1 MKKLMMS
8 AAVLAVALGMS
19 AASAQAQEKLKACWV
34 YVGAIGDFGWTYQ
47 HNQGRLAVEKELG
60 DKVQTIFVENVPEA
74 DSERAIERLAREG
87 CGIVF
92 TTSFGFMEP
101 TLKVAK
107 KFPDVKF
114 EHATGY
120 KTAPNVTTYNAKFH
134 EGRYVIGQIAAK
146 MSKAGVAGYIVSV
159 PIPEVISGINAFML
173 GAQTVNPDFKVKIVW
188 INSWYD
194 PGKEADA
201 AKVLFSQGADIIVQ
215 HTDSTAPLQIA
226 EEQGKHGFGQ
236 ASDMIKFA
244 PKAQYTAIVDDWA
257 PYYVR
262 RVKDVLDGTWK
273 SQSSWDGM
281 AEGTVHMAPFTNLPD
296 DVVKSATETMDAI
309 KTGKLHPFTGPITK
323 QDGSTAGEAGKPLA
337 DGDILGMNWYVKGV
351 DDKVPQ

>member
-1 MKKLMMS
+1 MKKFLMS
-8 AAVLAVALGMS
+8 AAAVGLALGVAS
-19 AASAQAQEKLKACWV
+19 TAANAATKACWI

-47 HNQGRLAVEKELG
+47 HHQGLEAVKAELG
-60 DKVQTIFVENVPEA
+60 DKVETAYVENVPEA
-74 DSERAIERLAREG
+74 DSERAIERLARDG
-87 CGIVF
+87 CNIIF

-120 KTAPNVTTYNAKFH
+120 QLADNVTTYNAKFH

-146 MSKAGVAGYIVSV
+146 MSKSGTAGYIVSF
-159 PIPEVISGINAFML
+159 PIPEVIAGINAFML
-173 GAQTVNPDFKVKIVW
+173 GAQSVNPDFKVKIVW
-188 INSWYD
+188 VNSWYD

-215 HTDSTAPLQIA
+215 HTDSTAPLQVA
-226 EEQGKHGFGQ
+226 EEQGKQGFGQ

-244 PKAQYTAIVDDWA
+244 PKAQLTAIVDNWA

-262 RVKDVLDGTWK
+262 RVNDVINGTWK
-273 SQSSWDGM
+273 SQASWDGM
-281 AEGTVHMAPFTNLPD
+281 AEGTVNIAPFTNMPD
-296 DVVKSATETMDAI
+296 DVAKMATETAEAI
-309 KTGKLHPFTGPITK
+309 KAGTLHPFTGPIMDQSGALK
-323 QDGSTAGEAGKPLA
+323 AAAGQTMA
-337 DGDILGMNWYVKGV
+337 DDDLHKMNWYVKGIE
-351 DDKVPQ
+351 DKIPS